1 MVLWGIEAREQSFP
15 QFFQGNENI
24 SLQIISLTVKMGK
37 YKKKGC
43 YAYTSK
49 ILLKGPRY
57 LL

>member
-1 MVLWGIEAREQSFP
+1 
-15 QFFQGNENI
+15 
-24 SLQIISLTVKMGK
+24 MGK

-57 LL
+57 LLWDYAGA